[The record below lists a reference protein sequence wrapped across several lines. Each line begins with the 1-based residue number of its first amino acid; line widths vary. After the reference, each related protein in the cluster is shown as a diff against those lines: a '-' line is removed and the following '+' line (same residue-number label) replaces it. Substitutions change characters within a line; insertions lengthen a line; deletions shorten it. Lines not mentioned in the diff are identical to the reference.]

1 MEGLLKNM
9 LFRLDEKG
17 VVWVNARRN
26 RALDAVM
33 RGATRVGD
41 GPLWVLITLV
51 LLGVGGTEGLIGRQL
66 AVGLLL
72 DVILYKMVKT
82 AFGRPRPFQQIDA
95 VQRGARVPDEFSFPS
110 GHMAASC
117 VMAVIIGSA
126 FSALLLP
133 LISLAVLIGT
143 SRVYLGMH
151 YPSDVLAGA
160 VLGISAGYIALTI
173 V

>member
-1 MEGLLKNM
+1 
-9 LFRLDEKG
+9 
-17 VVWVNARRN
+17 
-26 RALDAVM
+26 M
-33 RGATRVGD
+33 RWATRVGD
-41 GPLWVLITLV
+41 GPLWILIALV
-51 LLGVGGTEGLIGRQL
+51 LLGVGGTEGLVGRQL

-72 DVILYKMVKT
+72 DVILYKIVK
-82 AFGRPRPFQQIDA
+82 AMFGRPRPFQQLEA
-95 VQRGARVPDEFSFPS
+95 VERGARVPDEFSFPS

-117 VMAVIIGSA
+117 VMAVIIGSS
-126 FSALLLP
+126 FSALIIP

-160 VLGISAGYIALTI
+160 ILGISSGYIALTI